1 MEDNTHSIR
10 GEYEMNGLT
19 NGIGIN
25 VEVERNWT
33 WVRGKTYPIK
43 EELKQQGFLWSVKR
57 RAWYNRSIV
66 EVKLN
71 DNGHGIK
78 PTQHS
83 TEHAQEA
90 KTPIEMVKVRV
101 LEDLPEIVGIDD
113 KIYKLKQGE
122 VKEIPSENAEA
133 LIKSGAATKEVIE
146 PKTEKKK
153 GLTTTERNRAIK
165 KVLSKE
171 FGAKNVHV
179 IGDKGTAYGWV
190 KVLITL
196 PMGFEIKTTEGYY
209 TEEAG
214 EYISKND
221 KRVIEILKNE
231 GLWNQLGVY
240 YDDMNEKRK
249 EILIDV
255 KLVEGVKQEEKTLEE
270 EVFEYIKTKEA
281 YPLISCE
288 WLSKQEKIGKT
299 FLQLKPQIDN
309 LIEDSLETEKR
320 VKESEKEKDLHD
332 WVIARNKELKGSEQ
346 IKDPH
351 KRIEKVNEIVKRYN
365 ETTDKNWVTSEQYAA
380 QIRVKAKREIW
391 KTKQE
396 EELSEHDK
404 ALLEGDYKIE
414 GKLPSEEKKAWR
426 TEEYEKTVNELKERF
441 GMLNPM

>member
-1 MEDNTHSIR
+1 
-10 GEYEMNGLT
+10 MNCLT
-19 NGIGIN
+19 NGIN
-25 VEVERNWT
+25 VEIERNWT
-33 WVRGKTYPIK
+33 WCYGDTYPIK
-43 EELKQQGFLWSVKR
+43 EELKQQGFFWSVKR
-57 RAWYNRSIV
+57 RAWYNQGIV

-71 DNGHGIK
+71 GNGHGIK
-78 PTQHS
+78 PTQHN

-90 KTPIEMVKVRV
+90 KTPIEMVKVMITK
-101 LEDLPEIVGIDD
+101 DISTFMGIDG
-113 KIYKLKQGE
+113 KTYELKEG
-122 VKEIPSENAEA
+122 VVNLPKENAEV
-133 LIKSGAATKEVIE
+133 LIKRGVATKEIIE
-146 PKTEKKK
+146 PKEEKRETKQ
-153 GLTTTERNRAIK
+153 LTTAERNRAIK
-165 KVLSKE
+165 KALSKE

-196 PMGFEIKTTEGYY
+196 PVGFEIKTTEGYY

-221 KRVIEILKNE
+221 KLVIEILKNE
-231 GLWNQLGVY
+231 GLWNQLGIY

-255 KLVEGVKQEEKTLEE
+255 KLVEGVKQQKTLEE
-270 EVFEYIKTKEA
+270 EVLEYMKTKLNGAE
-281 YPLISCE
+281 PLVSGE
-288 WLSKQEKIGKT
+288 WLSKQEKLGKT

-320 VKESEKEKDLHD
+320 VKESEKEKDQHD
-332 WVIARNKELKGSEQ
+332 WVIARNKELRGSEQ

-365 ETTDKNWVTSEQYAA
+365 ETADKNWVTSEQYAA

-414 GKLPSEEKKAWR
+414 GKLPSEEKEAWR

-441 GMLNPM
+441 GMLNPT